1 MAFLNMV
8 RSCGLLILN
17 VGVMRPF
24 SAENTSGCNRIAFT
38 VSNPCNLDACRNRC
52 TREPGIW
59 PFATGCRVFECKA
72 VPGLQRSFA
81 EAPLPPLSGHC
92 RAQRCRFS
100 PGGCACWPIATAS
113 VPRRQLLNTYKATY
127 DIPPQIALS
136 TTSRI
141 AGRDSSGNSM
151 DRFNLE

>member
-59 PFATGCRVFECKA
+59 PFATGCRVFGWGGRVCMSQIKRE
-72 VPGLQRSFA
+72 F
-81 EAPLPPLSGHC
+81 PPLSPLVPLRGE
-92 RAQRCRFS
+92 F
-100 PGGCACWPIATAS
+100 PGAS
-113 VPRRQLLNTYKATY
+113 NVSIRHSQQDPPKA
-127 DIPPQIALS
+127 
-136 TTSRI
+136 
-141 AGRDSSGNSM
+141 
-151 DRFNLE
+151 